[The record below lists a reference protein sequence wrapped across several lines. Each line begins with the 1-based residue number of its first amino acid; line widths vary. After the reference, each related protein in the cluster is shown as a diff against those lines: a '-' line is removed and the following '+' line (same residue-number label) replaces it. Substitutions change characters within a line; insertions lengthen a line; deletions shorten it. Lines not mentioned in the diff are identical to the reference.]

1 MDTVKS
7 FKDLL
12 YHNPSY
18 VYILWR
24 LGVRLK
30 IICFTTTGWQ
40 QTLRV
45 GGNNQ
50 QRSQFFI
57 YLISLGFLDGEADL
71 EMSEK
76 SEQVLV

>member
-1 MDTVKS
+1 M
-7 FKDLL
+7 
-12 YHNPSY
+12 
-18 VYILWR
+18 
-24 LGVRLK
+24 RLK